1 MKRNIRKL
9 TALCLILTIIVSVF
23 GSQVALASESGGGS
37 AGISY
42 TKSYRTVTFLPNDGS
57 NSVHA
62 EVEVIAGR
70 SISTTPDI
78 QMPAIPS
85 RDGYTFVGWNTTPSG
100 TGEWFNATTVVV
112 DNITVYAR
120 WAQHWYTVQFIDM
133 DGTPISTMRAPHG
146 GDAIAPPNPSIDGWI
161 FIGWNRPF
169 TNITEDITV
178 RAVYREVLV
187 VPTPPPIVP
196 TPPPI
201 VPSPPPII
209 PSPPPVIPSPP
220 PVVTTPPP
228 TNPPIVIV
236 QPPAPPPPAPPP
248 PAPPPPVTTV
258 IVQPPA
264 PPSVEAPPV
273 ELPPEEP
280 PPEEVPEPEEL
291 PEIII
296 IEPEPIPA
304 AAPPEPETIITEPE
318 VPLANPGF
326 IFFAPWGADYW
337 ALLNLI
343 LTVLGAILMP
353 IALIKVLQRRKHL
366 EREAEIKLNSIN
378 QTEAYIIDEER
389 PYQRHRIEGFAAT
402 AVLGGIGIL
411 IFTLTQDIRKT
422 MALMDWWTIFH
433 IIVFTLEAIAFRLIY
448 MNEHDEEDKGK
459 KDVKIH
465 QN

>member
-120 WAQHWYTVQFIDM
+120 WAQHWYTVQFVNM
-133 DGTPISTMRAPHG
+133 DGIPIITMRVPHG
-146 GDAIAPPNPSIDGWI
+146 GDAIAPPNPNTAGWI
-161 FIGWNRPF
+161 FVGWDRPF
-169 TNITEDITV
+169 INVTEDITV
-178 RAVYREVLV
+178 KAVYRE
-187 VPTPPPIVP
+187 
-196 TPPPI
+196 
-201 VPSPPPII
+201 II
-209 PSPPPVIPSPP
+209 RPSPPPVTPSPP
-220 PVVTTPPP
+220 PVTQPPP
-228 TNPPIVIV
+228 TQPPPTIIIVQPPPPTQPPVAPVIV
-236 QPPAPPPPAPPP
+236 RPPAPPAPPAPPPDEPPP
-248 PAPPPPVTTV
+248 D
-258 IVQPPA
+258 
-264 PPSVEAPPV
+264 EA
-273 ELPPEEP
+273 PPEEP
-280 PPEEVPEPEEL
+280 PEEPPVIETIIPEPV
-291 PEIII
+291 
-296 IEPEPIPA
+296 PA
-304 AAPPEPETIITEPE
+304 AAQPPPPPEPETILEDPII
-318 VPLANPGF
+318 PLASTKPGF

-343 LTVLGAILMP
+343 LTVLGAILTP
-353 IALIKVLQRRKHL
+353 IALIKALRKRKQI
-366 EREAEIKLNSIN
+366 EREVEINLNTLN
-378 QTEAYIIDEER
+378 QNESLIIDENR
-389 PYQRHRIEGFAAT
+389 LYQRRRVEWFAAT

-411 IFTLTQDIRKT
+411 IFVLTQDMTKT
-422 MALMDWWTIFH
+422 MALMDWWTVFH
-433 IIVFTLEAIAFRLIY
+433 VIVFALEATAFKLIY
-448 MNEHDEEDKGK
+448 KNEKDEDDEENKQ
-459 KDVKIH
+459 VKIH
-465 QN
+465 QT